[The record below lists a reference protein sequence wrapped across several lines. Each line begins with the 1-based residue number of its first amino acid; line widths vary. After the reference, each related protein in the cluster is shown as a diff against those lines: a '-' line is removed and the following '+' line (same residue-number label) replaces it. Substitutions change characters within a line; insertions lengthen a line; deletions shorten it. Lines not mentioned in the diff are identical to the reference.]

1 MPPILPASIIA
12 PFRRKPVERRP
23 SPLLWALE
31 SRALLEWATIP
42 AAMPWLLLN
51 VPRGDGHSVMVLPGL
66 MAGDASTLPLRRF
79 LDNRGYDSHGWG
91 EGINRGPV
99 KGITVRLLARLEEL
113 RESSGRKVSLIGWS
127 LGGIFARELARAQP
141 DSVRQV
147 ISLGSP
153 LYGPPQSSTNAW
165 ELYRLVRSFER
176 DSEERG
182 EEAPPVPTT
191 SIYSRADGIVGWGGS
206 VEKRGAL
213 TDNIEVNCAS
223 HIGLGVHPLVWYA
236 IGDRLAQA
244 EDQWSRFRPR
254 GLKRALFPFR
264 APKR

>member
-1 MPPILPASIIA
+1 MPSIFPASITA
-12 PFRRKPVERRP
+12 PFRRHPVERRP

-31 SRALLEWATIP
+31 SRALLEWASIP

-51 VPRGDGHSVMVLPGL
+51 VPRGDGHSVLVLPGL
-66 MAGDASTLPLRRF
+66 MANDYSTLPLRRF
-79 LDNRGYDSHGWG
+79 LASRGYDVHGWG
-91 EGINRGPV
+91 QGLNRGPGEGV
-99 KGITVRLLARLEEL
+99 VDRLLAQLQQLHED
-113 RESSGRKVSLIGWS
+113 SGRKVSLVGWS
-127 LGGIFARELARAQP
+127 LGGIFARELARALP
-141 DSVRQV
+141 GNVRQV
-147 ISLGSP
+147 ITLGSP

-165 ELYRLVRSFER
+165 ELYRLVRSFKR
-176 DSEERG
+176 DAEERG

-191 SIYSRADGIVGWGGS
+191 SIYSRGDGIVGWGGS
-206 VEKRGAL
+206 VERRGRL

-236 IGDRLAQA
+236 IGDRLAQP
-244 EDQWSRFRPR
+244 EDQWRQFRPR